1 MTTKTDSRQP
11 TTYVEL
17 HCHSC
22 FSFREGASTPLELIL
37 TARELGY
44 DALALTDHDALA
56 GAMIFAQEARDWDL
70 KAIIGAE
77 ITLLGCER
85 RDVGGEMREV
95 GGGRRDR
102 RSKTEDA
109 GSDRRLTSHLTLLA
123 ETPRGYANISRL
135 ISYAH
140 LNSDRDDVALDP
152 SQLGLWAEGI
162 IALSGCRESEVAKL
176 AAVGE
181 IDAACETTARYAD
194 TYGRESFYIELQEN
208 FVHGDRARN
217 KALVE
222 VARRVGLG
230 IVATNNVH
238 YHDQARHRLQD
249 VMVAVQHRSTLDASE
264 RLRRPNAEFYL
275 KPPAE
280 MARLF
285 RDLPEAIANT
295 RRIAERCHFDLT
307 RDLTYKFPDF
317 DPMELQAASP
327 VA

>member
-1 MTTKTDSRQP
+1 MAAS
-11 TTYVEL
+11 YVEL

-77 ITLLGCER
+77 TTLLGREKQ
-85 RDVGGEMREV
+85 DVRSETED
-95 GGGRRDR
+95 GRWKLEDGSRDR
-102 RSKTEDA
+102 TNA
-109 GSDRRLTSHLTLLA
+109 SHITLLA

-135 ISYAH
+135 ISHAH
-140 LNSDRDDVALDP
+140 LNSPRDDVALDP
-152 SQLGLWAEGI
+152 AQLALWAEGI
-162 IALSGCRESEVAKL
+162 IALSGCRESEIARL
-176 AAVGE
+176 AAADE
-181 IDAACETTARYAD
+181 IDAACDAAERYA
-194 TYGRESFYIELQEN
+194 TIYGRESFFIELQEN
-208 FVHGDRARN
+208 FVRGDRARN
-217 KALVE
+217 KTLVE

-264 RLRRPNAEFYL
+264 RLRRPNTEFYL

-280 MARLF
+280 MERIF

-307 RDLTYKFPDF
+307 KDLTYKFPDF
-317 DPMELQAASP
+317 DPAELQVAAHVVQTSDMRFR
-327 VA
+327 